1 MNRKKVFV
9 SGCFDMLHSGHVAFL
24 EKANQFGDVYV
35 CIGSD
40 NTVKEIKGRY
50 PVITQK
56 ERKYILES
64 IKFVKECRINKGNG
78 NIDFEEE
85 LIDISPDIFIVNEDG
100 NSSTKLELCN
110 DMGIE
115 YKIFKRIPS
124 IGLPIRTSTDLRIK
138 TTIPFRIDLAGGWLD
153 QPFINQLNSGSVLTI
168 SIEPTIEFNIRSGMA
183 SSTRNKAIE
192 LWNSE
197 LPIGNPIKL
206 AKILFSYENPPG
218 NKEISGSQDA
228 LGILLPGLNKL
239 FYNNGYWPNSID
251 SINDESILLF
261 LEKHLFLISL
271 GSREND
277 YNVLDNTK
285 ISKEGAS
292 QLAKASDETWK
303 AIMNKDVESFGK
315 AFLNSFKSQINIFP
329 NMVDDILRKTIN
341 KYKDQCLGYKL
352 SGAGG
357 GGYLILVSIKPVFNS
372 FKIKI
377 RRKNSF

>member
-9 SGCFDMLHSGHVAFL
+9 SGCFDMLHSGHVTFL
-24 EKANQFGDVYV
+24 EKANQFGDVYA

-40 NTVKEIKGRY
+40 NTVREIKGRY

-78 NIDFEEE
+78 NIDFVEE

-115 YKIFKRIPS
+115 YKVFKRIPS
-124 IGLPIRTSTDLRIK
+124 IGLPKRTSTDLRIK

-168 SIEPTIEFNIRSGMA
+168 SIEPTIEFNLRSGMA

-197 LPIGNPIKL
+197 LPVGNPIKL

-218 NKEISGSQDA
+218 NKVISGSQDA

-271 GSREND
+271 GSRKND
-277 YNVLDNTK
+277 YNVLDNTR

-315 AFLNSFKSQINIFP
+315 AFLNSFKSQIKIFP
-329 NMVDDILRKTIN
+329 NMVDDGLEKTVN
-341 KYKDQCLGYKL
+341 EYKDQCLGYKL

-357 GGYLILVSIKPVFNS
+357 GGYLILVSIKPIVNS

>member
-277 YNVLDNTK
+277 YNVLDNIK

-329 NMVDDILRKTIN
+329 NMVDNDLKKTIN
-341 KYKDQCLGYKL
+341 KYKDQCVGYKL

-357 GGYLILVSIKPVFNS
+357 GGYLIMVSVKPIVNS

>member
-9 SGCFDMLHSGHVAFL
+9 SGCFDLLHSGHVAFL
-24 EKANQFGDVYV
+24 ENANQFGDVYV

-40 NTVKEIKGRY
+40 NTIKEIKGRY
-50 PVITQK
+50 PVISQQ

-78 NIDFEEE
+78 SIDFMEE
-85 LIDISPDIFIVNEDG
+85 LIDISPNIFIVNEDG

-115 YKIFKRIPS
+115 YKIFKRTPS
-124 IGLPIRTSTDLRIK
+124 VGLPKRTTTDLRLQTI
-138 TTIPFRIDLAGGWLD
+138 IPFRIDLAGGWLD
-153 QPFINQLNSGSVLTI
+153 QPYINQLNPGSVLTI
-168 SIEPTIEFNIRSGMA
+168 SIEPTIKFNNRSGMA

-192 LWNSE
+192 LWNSQ
-197 LPIGNPIKL
+197 LPVGNPIQL
-206 AKILFSYENPPG
+206 AKILFRYENPPG
-218 NKEISGSQDA
+218 KKEISGSQDA
-228 LGILLPGLNKL
+228 LGILLPGVNKL
-239 FYNNGYWPNSID
+239 FYNNGFWPKNID

-271 GSREND
+271 EPRKND
-277 YNVLDNTK
+277 YNVLENMR
-285 ISKEGAS
+285 ISKKGAS

-303 AIMNKDVESFGK
+303 AIMDQNVENFGK
-315 AFLNSFKSQINIFP
+315 AFLNSFKSQIKIFP
-329 NMVDDILRKTIN
+329 HMVDDVLKKTIK
-341 KYKDQCLGYKL
+341 KYEDQCLGYKL

-357 GGYLILVSIKPVFNS
+357 GGYLILVSIQPIVNS

-377 RRKNSF
+377 RRKN

>member
-9 SGCFDMLHSGHVAFL
+9 SGCFDMLHSGHIAFL
-24 EKANQFGDVYV
+24 ENANQFGDVYV
-35 CIGSD
+35 GIGSD
-40 NTVKEIKGRY
+40 KTVKEIKGRY
-50 PVITQK
+50 PIITQN

-64 IKFVKECRINKGNG
+64 IRFVKECRINKGNG
-78 NIDFEEE
+78 IIDFAEE
-85 LIDISPDIFIVNEDG
+85 LADISPDIFIVNEDG

-110 DMGIE
+110 TMGIE
-115 YKIFKRIPS
+115 YKIFKRIPTL
-124 IGLPIRTSTDLRIK
+124 GLPKRTSSDLRIK

-153 QPFINQLNSGSVLTI
+153 QPFINRLCSGSVLTI
-168 SIEPTIEFNIRSGMA
+168 SIEPTIEFNNRSGMA

-197 LPIGNPIKL
+197 LPVGNPIKL
-206 AKILFSYENPPG
+206 AKILFSYENSPG

-239 FYNNGYWPNSID
+239 FYDNEYWPNNID

-271 GSREND
+271 GARKNH
-277 YNVLDNTK
+277 YNVLGNTR
-285 ISKEGAS
+285 ISKKGAC
-292 QLAKASDETWK
+292 QLAKASNETWK
-303 AIMNKDVESFGK
+303 AIINKDVKSFGK

-329 NMVDDILRKTIN
+329 NMLDDGLKKTIN
-341 KYKDQCLGYKL
+341 KYKNQCIGYKL

-357 GGYLILVSIKPVFNS
+357 GGYLIMVSIKPIVNS

>member
-9 SGCFDMLHSGHVAFL
+9 SGCFDMLHSGHVTFL
-24 EKANQFGDVYV
+24 EKANQFGDVYA

-78 NIDFEEE
+78 NIDFVEE

-357 GGYLILVSIKPVFNS
+357 GGYLILVSIKPVLNS

>member
-1 MNRKKVFV
+1 MNKKKVFV
-9 SGCFDMLHSGHVAFL
+9 SGCFDLLHSGHVAFL
-24 EKANQFGDVYV
+24 ENANQFGDVYV

-40 NTVKEIKGRY
+40 STIKEIKGRY
-50 PVITQK
+50 PVISQK

-64 IKFVKECRINKGNG
+64 IKFVKECRINTGKGS
-78 NIDFEEE
+78 IDFMEE

-115 YKIFKRIPS
+115 YKIFKRTPFV
-124 IGLPIRTSTDLRIK
+124 GLPKRTTTDLRLQ

-153 QPFINQLNSGSVLTI
+153 QPYINQLNPGSVLTI
-168 SIEPTIEFNIRSGMA
+168 SIEPTIEFNNRSGMA

-192 LWNSE
+192 LWNSK
-197 LPIGNPIKL
+197 LPVGNPIKL

-218 NKEISGSQDA
+218 KKEISGSQDA
-228 LGILLPGLNKL
+228 LGILLPGVNKL
-239 FYNNGYWPNSID
+239 FYNNGFWPKNID

-261 LEKHLFLISL
+261 LEKYLFLISL
-271 GSREND
+271 EPRKND
-277 YNVLDNTK
+277 YNVLENMR
-285 ISKEGAS
+285 ISKKGVS

-303 AIMNKDVESFGK
+303 AIMDQNVENFGK

-329 NMVDDILRKTIN
+329 HMVDDVLKKTIK
-341 KYKDQCLGYKL
+341 KYEDQCLGYKL

-357 GGYLILVSIKPVFNS
+357 GGYLILVSIQPIVNS

-377 RRKNSF
+377 RRKN

>member
-9 SGCFDMLHSGHVAFL
+9 SGCFDMLHSGHVTFL
-24 EKANQFGDVYV
+24 EKANQFGDVYA

-40 NTVKEIKGRY
+40 NTVREIKGRY

-78 NIDFEEE
+78 NIDFVEE

-115 YKIFKRIPS
+115 YKVFKRIPS
-124 IGLPIRTSTDLRIK
+124 IGLPKRTSTDLRIK

-168 SIEPTIEFNIRSGMA
+168 SIEPTIEFNLRSGMA

-197 LPIGNPIKL
+197 LPVGNPIKL

-218 NKEISGSQDA
+218 NKVISGSQDA
-228 LGILLPGLNKL
+228 IGILLPGLNKL

-271 GSREND
+271 RSRKND
-277 YNVLDNTK
+277 YNVLDNTR

-329 NMVDDILRKTIN
+329 NMVDDGLEKTVN
-341 KYKDQCLGYKL
+341 EYKDQCLGYKL

-357 GGYLILVSIKPVFNS
+357 GGYLILVSIKPIVNS

>member
-9 SGCFDMLHSGHVAFL
+9 SGCFDMLHSGHVTFL
-24 EKANQFGDVYV
+24 EKANQFGDVYA

-78 NIDFEEE
+78 NIDFVEE

-115 YKIFKRIPS
+115 YKVFKRIPF
-124 IGLPIRTSTDLRIK
+124 IGLPKRTSTDLRIK

-197 LPIGNPIKL
+197 LPVGNPIKL

-218 NKEISGSQDA
+218 NKVISGSQDA

-271 GSREND
+271 GSRKND
-277 YNVLDNTK
+277 YNVLDNIR

-315 AFLNSFKSQINIFP
+315 AFSNSFKSQINIFP
-329 NMVDDILRKTIN
+329 NMVDDGLKKTIN
-341 KYKDQCLGYKL
+341 EYKDQCLGYKL

-357 GGYLILVSIKPVFNS
+357 GGYLILVSIKPIVNS

>member
-24 EKANQFGDVYV
+24 ENANQFGDVYV

-40 NTVKEIKGRY
+40 NTIKEIKGRY
-50 PVITQK
+50 PVISQK

-64 IKFVKECRINKGNG
+64 IKFVKECRINKGKG
-78 NIDFEEE
+78 SIDFMEE
-85 LIDISPDIFIVNEDG
+85 LIDISPNIFIVNEDG

-115 YKIFKRIPS
+115 YKIFKRTPSVGIPK
-124 IGLPIRTSTDLRIK
+124 RTTTDLRLQ

-153 QPFINQLNSGSVLTI
+153 QPYINQLNPGSVLTI
-168 SIEPTIEFNIRSGMA
+168 SIEPTIEFNNRSGMA

-192 LWNSE
+192 LWNSQ
-197 LPIGNPIKL
+197 LPVGNPIQL
-206 AKILFSYENPPG
+206 AKILFRYENPPG
-218 NKEISGSQDA
+218 KKEISGSQDA
-228 LGILLPGLNKL
+228 LGILLPGVNKL
-239 FYNNGYWPNSID
+239 FYNNGFWPKNID

-261 LEKHLFLISL
+261 LEKYLFLISL
-271 GSREND
+271 EPRKND
-277 YNVLDNTK
+277 YNVLENMR
-285 ISKEGAS
+285 ISKKGAS

-303 AIMNKDVESFGK
+303 AIMDQNVENFGK

-329 NMVDDILRKTIN
+329 HMVDDVLKKTIK
-341 KYKDQCLGYKL
+341 KYEDQCLGYKL

-357 GGYLILVSIKPVFNS
+357 GGYLILVSIQPIVNS

-377 RRKNSF
+377 RRKN

>member
-9 SGCFDMLHSGHVAFL
+9 SGCFDMLHSGHVTFL
-24 EKANQFGDVYV
+24 EKANQFGDVYA

-78 NIDFEEE
+78 NIDFVEE

>member
-357 GGYLILVSIKPVFNS
+357 GGYLILVSIKPVLNS

>member
-9 SGCFDMLHSGHVAFL
+9 SGCFDMLHSGHVTFL
-24 EKANQFGDVYV
+24 EKANQFGDVYA

-78 NIDFEEE
+78 NIDFVEE

-115 YKIFKRIPS
+115 YKVFKRIPF
-124 IGLPIRTSTDLRIK
+124 IGLPKRTSTDLRIK

-168 SIEPTIEFNIRSGMA
+168 SIEPTIEFNLRSGMA

-197 LPIGNPIKL
+197 LPVGNPIKL

-218 NKEISGSQDA
+218 NKVISGSQDA

-271 GSREND
+271 GSRKND
-277 YNVLDNTK
+277 YNVLDN
-285 ISKEGAS
+285 I
-292 QLAKASDETWK
+292 
-303 AIMNKDVESFGK
+303 
-315 AFLNSFKSQINIFP
+315 
-329 NMVDDILRKTIN
+329 
-341 KYKDQCLGYKL
+341 
-352 SGAGG
+352 
-357 GGYLILVSIKPVFNS
+357 
-372 FKIKI
+372 
-377 RRKNSF
+377 